1 MVSDAK
7 TAARIKQGTS
17 DSSHARVAGSYVD
30 DGLSGSET
38 EGDIPQVSDLDSDA
52 DASITHSD

>member
-1 MVSDAK
+1 MVPDPK
-7 TAARIKQGTS
+7 TVAGIKQGTS

-38 EGDIPQVSDLDSDA
+38 EDDIPQVSDLDSDT
-52 DASITHSD
+52 DASSTNSG